1 MPYLGY
7 FEADI
12 QLGKEIIVGRGIL
25 VLAADRDPPML
36 VGLNV
41 IKDMDPAYL
50 VQELGLSTDTPKAKP
65 QPNIQGLVRVCG
77 TRVIVPPESV
87 KVISVSCP
95 FVHGS
100 EEVVVE
106 PLTQLPK
113 GIFVGSTLNRT
124 GRKLNLQVLNLTKEN
139 VVLQPRTP
147 LGKLEV
153 PSVIHDDSLSV
164 TKVAMAETDR
174 HKTGFITPFGLYEF
188 NRMPFGLSNAP
199 GTFQRLM
206 QTCLHD
212 QFFQSVL
219 CYLDDIL
226 VYSKTF
232 EDHLTNLQ
240 RVFDR
245 LKQQGLKI
253 KPSKCT
259 FFQSEVTYL
268 GHKVTRAGVMP
279 SPDKIQAVKDWPAPR
294 NVKELRSFLG
304 FCSFYRRFVYNFSQT
319 AKPLHTLV
327 STCLHQQKSTKTV
340 PFTWSDE
347 HQEAF
352 KILKQKLC
360 ENVVLA
366 YPN

>member
-1 MPYLGY
+1 
-7 FEADI
+7 
-12 QLGKEIIVGRGIL
+12 
-25 VLAADRDPPML
+25 
-36 VGLNV
+36 
-41 IKDMDPAYL
+41 
-50 VQELGLSTDTPKAKP
+50 
-65 QPNIQGLVRVCG
+65 
-77 TRVIVPPESV
+77 
-87 KVISVSCP
+87 
-95 FVHGS
+95 
-100 EEVVVE
+100 
-106 PLTQLPK
+106 
-113 GIFVGSTLNRT
+113 
-124 GRKLNLQVLNLTKEN
+124 
-139 VVLQPRTP
+139 
-147 LGKLEV
+147 
-153 PSVIHDDSLSV
+153 
-164 TKVAMAETDR
+164 MAETDR

-199 GTFQRLM
+199 G
-206 QTCLHD
+206 
-212 QFFQSVL
+212 
-219 CYLDDIL
+219 
-226 VYSKTF
+226 
-232 EDHLTNLQ
+232 
-240 RVFDR
+240 VFDR

-366 YPN
+366 YPNYTLPFELEVDASLCGLGAVLYQVQDGKRRVLAFASRTLRGSEKTMDKYSSFKLELLGLKWAVTEKFREYLLGHKFVVYTDSNPLAHLGNAKLDAVSQRWVGALAAFDFKTFYKPGKSNTVAMPFPEYRPCPHPDIAPSAECTPCAQLSLRIYKWPQLQQFLVRSKKSTAR

>member
-1 MPYLGY
+1 MCVDY
-7 FEADI
+7 
-12 QLGKEIIVGRGIL
+12 
-25 VLAADRDPPML
+25 
-36 VGLNV
+36 
-41 IKDMDPAYL
+41 
-50 VQELGLSTDTPKAKP
+50 
-65 QPNIQGLVRVCG
+65 
-77 TRVIVPPESV
+77 
-87 KVISVSCP
+87 
-95 FVHGS
+95 
-100 EEVVVE
+100 
-106 PLTQLPK
+106 
-113 GIFVGSTLNRT
+113 
-124 GRKLNLQVLNLTKEN
+124 RKLNQKTIKDAYPI
-139 VVLQPRTP
+139 PRI
-147 LGKLEV
+147 E
-153 PSVIHDDSLSV
+153 DSIDALHGSQWFSAIDLLSGYHQ
-164 TKVAMAETDR
+164 VAMAETDR

-366 YPN
+366 YPNYTLPFELEVDASLCGLGAVLYQVQDGKRRVLAFASRTLRGSEKTMDKYSSFKLDCLG